1 LKSGIKSGVTAA
13 TSFSR
18 KRLVWESV
26 WVDSAA
32 RSFRIF
38 DTVDQWAT
46 GFFVKGW
53 LHVLLVDSTS
63 GDEQVEYFQNED
75 TFDLAGTVGAESRVD
90 VVKTVAVEGQ
100 VDFSGTSTWQ
110 VLDFPR
116 NARVVTK
123 GFFEVEHAAIVT
135 VSKFL
140 AKVIDSVDWLSVASS
155 VVVLEVTPASVLVDS
170 VEVIAGQDIGD
181 GSWLGSVGFDER
193 SNVSLGEVAHLFFH
207 GLETGIGVAGEED
220 CGV

>member
-1 LKSGIKSGVTAA
+1 MKSGIKSGVTAA

-46 GFFVKGW
+46 GFLVKGW

-75 TFDLAGTVGAESRVD
+75 TFDLAGTVGAESGVD
-90 VVKTVAVEGQ
+90 VVETVAVEGQ
-100 VDFSGTSTWQ
+100 VDFSGTGTWQ
-110 VLDFPR
+110 VLDCPR
-116 NARVVTK
+116 NARVVTS

-181 GSWLGSVGFDER
+181 DSVSTQKPVKKKEKEEKEKKEGKKKFK
-193 SNVSLGEVAHLFFH
+193 EV
-207 GLETGIGVAGEED
+207 
-220 CGV
+220 